1 VPLANIHQTD
11 ASDMCELVSII
22 IPAFNAGKYLDESV
36 ESVLSQ
42 SHTNLECIIV
52 DDGSTDNT
60 HTVAARLTKK
70 DPRVRYKFKTNGG
83 AASARNT
90 GVRYAKGE
98 WVFLLDADDWMHED
112 TIKIQ
117 LQHAINSGN
126 RKKTVIYS
134 DFEVVWQDSKGNILK
149 TYRNM
154 LQQMTKPQL
163 LKRIM
168 SYVDGPTMPLSPIN
182 TLLSKDIFSSNSYDE
197 SFGAWEEINFFID
210 ILLMTD
216 SSFIYAPT
224 VASVYRIHG
233 SNSTKNKQRMFEN
246 YVKFLMTTNE
256 KDRSLLRYCVT
267 IGPLIKK
274 SVLEKNRNN
283 FNQLVKLVKK
293 TDVPVYLKKG
303 GLNLNSPILWKFLYI
318 LRSLIP
324 ARSVFSYY
332 KK

>member
-1 VPLANIHQTD
+1 
-11 ASDMCELVSII
+11 
-22 IPAFNAGKYLDESV
+22 
-36 ESVLSQ
+36 
-42 SHTNLECIIV
+42 
-52 DDGSTDNT
+52 
-60 HTVAARLTKK
+60 
-70 DPRVRYKFKTNGG
+70 
-83 AASARNT
+83 
-90 GVRYAKGE
+90 
-98 WVFLLDADDWMHED
+98 
-112 TIKIQ
+112 
-117 LQHAINSGN
+117 
-126 RKKTVIYS
+126 
-134 DFEVVWQDSKGNILK
+134 
-149 TYRNM
+149 
-154 LQQMTKPQL
+154 MTKPQL

-168 SYVDGPTMPLSPIN
+168 SYEDGPTMPLSPIN

-274 SVLEKNRNN
+274 SVLEKNRNK

-293 TDVPVYLKKG
+293 TDVPVYLKEG
-303 GLNLNSPILWKFLYI
+303 GFNLNSPILWKFLYI
-318 LRSLIP
+318 VRSLIP
-324 ARSVFSYY
+324 ARFIFSYY